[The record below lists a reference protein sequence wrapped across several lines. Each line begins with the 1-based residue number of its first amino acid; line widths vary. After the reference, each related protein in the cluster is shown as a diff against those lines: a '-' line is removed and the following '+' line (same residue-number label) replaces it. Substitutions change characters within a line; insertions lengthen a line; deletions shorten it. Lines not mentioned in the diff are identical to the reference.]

1 MLLDSEFY
9 IEIDIQ
15 NNFVHSRNSLHI
27 SQELWQYG
35 MREYYRGM
43 MPILIRN
50 GPSNILFFGLRTP
63 LKNAL
68 PNPQELWW
76 GHILTDFVSG
86 AFLGAFI
93 STLMYPVNVIKTH
106 QQCQVCQKYSTLSH
120 ISGSWMYF
128 ITLGILYGTILF
140 VFLSDTP
147 PWGKYWHTA
156 GASYILVHKQMW
168 KL

>member
-1 MLLDSEFY
+1 MY
-9 IEIDIQ
+9 C
-15 NNFVHSRNSLHI
+15 RNSLHI

-43 MPILIRN
+43 GTILMRN

-106 QQCQVCQKYSTLSH
+106 QQCQVCHNILGYSRYIYYGISADCSCQGAGRSERIVIKDSVWLYQFYGVSRVHTQNLVTLRSFRTGVRL
-120 ISGSWMYF
+120 GSF
-128 ITLGILYGTILF
+128 IIYG
-140 VFLSDTP
+140 V
-147 PWGKYWHTA
+147 
-156 GASYILVHKQMW
+156 
-168 KL
+168 